1 MKKELNFD
9 CSWPGNDALML
20 QYHNEEWGVPLHDD
34 NKLFEFLVL
43 DAFQAGLSW
52 RTILHKRENFRKA
65 FDNYDIQ
72 KIALYD
78 EEKIM
83 SLMSDSSIIRNQL
96 KIRATVQNAISFSN
110 IQIEYGTFDKFIWQF
125 TNGKTIIN
133 KFKFMSEIPCKS
145 VESEAMSKAMIKNGF
160 KFVGPTI
167 CYSVMQAIGMV
178 NDHIITCHR
187 HNLCR

>member
-1 MKKELNFD
+1 MNKELNFD

-20 QYHNEEWGVPLHDD
+20 KYHDEEWGVPLHDD

-52 RTILHKRENFRKA
+52 RTILHKRENFRRA

-72 KIALYD
+72 KIASYD
-78 EEKIM
+78 EEKIAT
-83 SLMSDSSIIRNQL
+83 LMCDSGIIRNQL
-96 KIRATVQNAISFSN
+96 KIRATAQNAISFLN
-110 IQIEYGTFDKFIWQF
+110 IQAEYGTFDQFIWQF
-125 TNGKTIIN
+125 TDGKTITN
-133 KFKFMSEIPCKS
+133 EFKTMSEIPCKS
-145 VESEAMSKAMIKNGF
+145 VESEAMSKALIKKGF

-167 CYSVMQAIGMV
+167 CYSFMQAIGMV